1 MVLTGHWH
9 QIPGWKLFWI
19 GCWFV
24 VLLQFNKLFLLFL
37 LLFGNEFMC
46 QRSLFLLG
54 DNKHF
59 FLSFKYRS
67 CLLDL
72 LAFFSFRFDGVYF
85 KVEKSFLLSK
95 CWEIWQ
101 EKKVLLFVFS
111 LISFFLEANFDFW
124 IFFWFRFFFYAAC
137 IKCSLMCSCS
147 LFFLCLIF
155 VVEIWICFVFFLV
168 YF

>member
-19 GCWFV
+19 GCWYV
-24 VLLQFNKLFLLFL
+24 VLLQFNKFFFLLF

-46 QRSLFLLG
+46 QRSLFLLI

-59 FLSFKYRS
+59 FLSLS
-67 CLLDL
+67 TEVACLMFL
-72 LAFFSFRFDGVYF
+72 LFFSFRFDGVYF
-85 KVEKSFLLSK
+85 KVKKSFLLSK

-101 EKKVLLFVFS
+101 REKVSTFIFHWFFFS
-111 LISFFLEANFDFW
+111 RSKFWFW

-168 YF
+168 CF

>member
-24 VLLQFNKLFLLFL
+24 VLLQFNKFFFCFFFFLATNLCVKGHYFCWEITNTFFFLLSTEVACLMFL
-37 LLFGNEFMC
+37 L
-46 QRSLFLLG
+46 
-54 DNKHF
+54 
-59 FLSFKYRS
+59 
-67 CLLDL
+67 
-72 LAFFSFRFDGVYF
+72 FFSFRFDGVYF
-85 KVEKSFLLSK
+85 KVKKNLFFCQNVGKYDKRKSFY
-95 CWEIWQ
+95 
-101 EKKVLLFVFS
+101 FHFS
-111 LISFFLEANFDFW
+111 LISFFSKQILILDFLL
-124 IFFWFRFFFYAAC
+124 ISFFFYAAC

-168 YF
+168 CF

>member
-24 VLLQFNKLFLLFL
+24 VLLQFNKFFSFLL
-37 LLFGNEFMC
+37 LLFGNEVMC

-85 KVEKSFLLSK
+85 KVENIFFCQNVGKYDKRRRFYFLFFHWFLFFSK
-95 CWEIWQ
+95 QI
-101 EKKVLLFVFS
+101 LILDFL
-111 LISFFLEANFDFW
+111 LISFFLL
-124 IFFWFRFFFYAAC
+124 RC
-137 IKCSLMCSCS
+137 MH
-147 LFFLCLIF
+147 
-155 VVEIWICFVFFLV
+155 
-168 YF
+168 

>member
-24 VLLQFNKLFLLFL
+24 VLLQFNKFFLLYL

-85 KVEKSFLLSK
+85 KVENIFFCQNVGIYDKRKRIYFLFFSSSISFFSK
-95 CWEIWQ
+95 QI
-101 EKKVLLFVFS
+101 LILDFL
-111 LISFFLEANFDFW
+111 LISFFLL
-124 IFFWFRFFFYAAC
+124 RC
-137 IKCSLMCSCS
+137 MH
-147 LFFLCLIF
+147 
-155 VVEIWICFVFFLV
+155 
-168 YF
+168 

>member
-24 VLLQFNKLFLLFL
+24 VLLQFNKFFSFFTSF
-37 LLFGNEFMC
+37 FGNEFMC

-85 KVEKSFLLSK
+85 KVENTFLLSK

-101 EKKVLLFVFS
+101 EKKFLL
-111 LISFFLEANFDFW
+111 SFFIDFFFSRSKFWFSFDFV
-124 IFFWFRFFFYAAC
+124 FFFYAAC

-168 YF
+168 CF